1 MSTNLNILYIGS
13 PYYHHNRERFT
24 KKITKIL
31 SHHARKLCVVG
42 ANEPISCSSVVWI
55 ESIIEQDKK
64 GLVRYY
70 KFLQKQL
77 ESIAHPKI
85 RTFDYDVIIVRPSS
99 YIIPVLYNRILS
111 CPEVTIVTQVTRNP
125 LQNILTKL
133 NFEFSK
139 GLIVETKSVAGDW
152 NADRHWKKIF
162 EGPTYVDSLSYWCE
176 APYSTRDLTVGYV
189 GMLDKRKGVD
199 KFLPASQ
206 DIIEGNSGIELRIGG
221 TGPLQELTVQ
231 YANKTDGIEYL
242 GFIDQ
247 SDMLEFY
254 NGLQLLVLPTNS
266 EGLPN
271 VALEAMACGT
281 PVLATPVGGLPDI
294 IEDGETGFLMEDN
307 DPETIRENVKR
318 ALSHPNREQISA
330 NAREL
335 IEEEYRFE
343 SAVKRYERILEEL
356 T

>member
-1 MSTNLNILYIGS
+1 
-13 PYYHHNRERFT
+13 
-24 KKITKIL
+24 
-31 SHHARKLCVVG
+31 
-42 ANEPISCSSVVWI
+42 
-55 ESIIEQDKK
+55 
-64 GLVRYY
+64 
-70 KFLQKQL
+70 
-77 ESIAHPKI
+77 
-85 RTFDYDVIIVRPSS
+85 
-99 YIIPVLYNRILS
+99 
-111 CPEVTIVTQVTRNP
+111 
-125 LQNILTKL
+125 
-133 NFEFSK
+133 
-139 GLIVETKSVAGDW
+139 
-152 NADRHWKKIF
+152 
-162 EGPTYVDSLSYWCE
+162 
-176 APYSTRDLTVGYV
+176 
-189 GMLDKRKGVD
+189 MLDKRKGVD